1 MQKLKINEDIRSLSE
16 VRNGMANFI
25 KQVHDTKR
33 PVIITQHGK
42 GIAVLLG
49 ANEFEAMQEKIEL
62 LSDIQTSLNQLE
74 KGAGI
79 SHKDAKEKL
88 LKLSSKM
95 RIIWSPLAV
104 DRASEVADYIA
115 QDKPSAAEKW
125 IDTVFS
131 KVEQLKSSPEI
142 GRIVPEINDSQ
153 FRELIYGDYRIIYRI
168 ETKQISILTIRH
180 GRQILP
186 INEIKA

>member
-1 MQKLKINEDIRSLSE
+1 
-16 VRNGMANFI
+16 
-25 KQVHDTKR
+25 
-33 PVIITQHGK
+33 
-42 GIAVLLG
+42 
-49 ANEFEAMQEKIEL
+49 
-62 LSDIQTSLNQLE
+62 
-74 KGAGI
+74 
-79 SHKDAKEKL
+79 
-88 LKLSSKM
+88 M

-104 DRASEVADYIA
+104 DRASEIADYIA

-131 KVEQLKSSPEI
+131 KVERLKSSPEI
-142 GRIVPEINDSQ
+142 GRIIPEINDSQ
-153 FRELIYGDYRIIYRI
+153 FRELIYGNYRIIYRI

>member
-1 MQKLKINEDIRSLSE
+1 
-16 VRNGMANFI
+16 
-25 KQVHDTKR
+25 
-33 PVIITQHGK
+33 
-42 GIAVLLG
+42 
-49 ANEFEAMQEKIEL
+49 
-62 LSDIQTSLNQLE
+62 
-74 KGAGI
+74 
-79 SHKDAKEKL
+79 
-88 LKLSSKM
+88 M

-104 DRASEVADYIA
+104 DRASEIADYIA

-153 FRELIYGDYRIIYRI
+153 FRELIYGNYRIIYRI